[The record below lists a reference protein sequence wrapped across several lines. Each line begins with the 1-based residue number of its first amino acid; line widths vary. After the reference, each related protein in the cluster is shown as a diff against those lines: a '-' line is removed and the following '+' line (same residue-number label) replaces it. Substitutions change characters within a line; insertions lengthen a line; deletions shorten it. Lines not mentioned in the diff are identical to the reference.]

1 MIPRALTLAVCLC
14 ASQIRG
20 DTATPTTSD
29 NIADPEKAG
38 LELAKRVLVMVP
50 RENSSLRGVL
60 KIRDAQGRTAEVGVT
75 SQVLSGGKTWQVSY
89 IAKPAG
95 WREEKLTIVHAPDRP
110 NEYIY
115 STGSNATANAQPQR
129 LSGSQANIPF
139 AGSDFWLSDLGLEF
153 LHWPKQR
160 IVKTEMRLGQWCN
173 VLDSI
178 NPQAANGYAR
188 VRSWLDKKTGG
199 PIVAEGYDKSD
210 RLVKDFRLKHFSHV
224 QGEWQLKE
232 MEIRSPLQRTRTRL
246 EFDLDSK

>member
-20 DTATPTTSD
+20 DSATPTTSD
-29 NIADPEKAG
+29 NVADPENAG

-50 RENSSLRGVL
+50 RENSSVRGVL
-60 KIRDAQGRTAEVGVT
+60 KIHDAQGRTTEVPVT
-75 SQVLSGGKTWQVSY
+75 SQVLSGGKTWQVTY
-89 IAKPAG
+89 TARLPG
-95 WREEKLTIVHAPDRP
+95 GGEEKLTIVHTPDRP
-110 NEYIY
+110 NEYLY
-115 STGSNATANAQPQR
+115 SKGSGGSQPQR
-129 LSGSQANIPF
+129 LTGSQANIPF

-178 NPQAANGYAR
+178 NPHAANGYAR
-188 VRSWLDKKTGG
+188 VRSWLDKETGG

-210 RLVKDFRLKHFSHV
+210 RLVKDFRLKHFGRV

-232 MEIRSPLQRTRTRL
+232 MEIRSPLQRTRTSL
-246 EFDLDSK
+246 QFNLDSK